1 MTSGKN
7 RDLAYFITAFGS
19 LNDYGSTLAATK
31 NALDSQD
38 PKLLDGPQSDQ
49 GIFKD
54 ALVGIKAIRSEGFT
68 VDGIIAVNK
77 AFVNAPDE
85 DPIIPGHLRNAYYN
99 DDDRI
104 SIITSRKTG
113 GISPSS
119 YFPPEQINRSM
130 LQDIIDGFNKE
141 ATDNKVVAGWRVF
154 AKLAKLQP
162 FQDGNKRTALITA
175 NQAIGALEDQ
185 NYLVPP
191 LDGLDNTE
199 FVVNLMRFYEAKDP
213 ASEDQ
218 ALSKM
223 VGLAPNRQE
232 RERAWQEQVRRQSK
246 EELRTVKYKPMFRS
260 RKKER

>member
-54 ALVGIKAIRSEGFT
+54 ALAGIKAIRSEGFT

-119 YFPPEQINRSM
+119 YFTNK
-130 LQDIIDGFNKE
+130 LLIIK
-141 ATDNKVVAGWRVF
+141 
-154 AKLAKLQP
+154 
-162 FQDGNKRTALITA
+162 
-175 NQAIGALEDQ
+175 
-185 NYLVPP
+185 
-191 LDGLDNTE
+191 
-199 FVVNLMRFYEAKDP
+199 
-213 ASEDQ
+213 
-218 ALSKM
+218 
-223 VGLAPNRQE
+223 
-232 RERAWQEQVRRQSK
+232 
-246 EELRTVKYKPMFRS
+246 
-260 RKKER
+260 

>member
-54 ALVGIKAIRSEGFT
+54 ALAGIKAIRSEGFT

-162 FQDGNKRTALITA
+162 FQDGN
-175 NQAIGALEDQ
+175 
-185 NYLVPP
+185 
-191 LDGLDNTE
+191 
-199 FVVNLMRFYEAKDP
+199 
-213 ASEDQ
+213 
-218 ALSKM
+218 
-223 VGLAPNRQE
+223 
-232 RERAWQEQVRRQSK
+232 
-246 EELRTVKYKPMFRS
+246 
-260 RKKER
+260 